1 MERKR
6 VNTLTHSSQRNY
18 LRLIFYRAYKM
29 DEEEEYSPREI
40 YYPEDLETSNVEIE
54 TGTCESREVIDNFIN
69 KQKCTNTN
77 KKMATDLNTL
87 LH

>member
-1 MERKR
+1 
-6 VNTLTHSSQRNY
+6 
-18 LRLIFYRAYKM
+18 M

-54 TGTCESREVIDNFIN
+54 TGTGESQEDSFIN
-69 KQKCTNTN
+69 KQTCANTN